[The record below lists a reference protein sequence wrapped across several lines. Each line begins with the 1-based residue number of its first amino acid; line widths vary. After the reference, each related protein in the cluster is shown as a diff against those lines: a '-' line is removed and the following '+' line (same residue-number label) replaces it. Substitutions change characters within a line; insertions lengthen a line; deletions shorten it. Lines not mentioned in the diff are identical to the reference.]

1 MTWFPDTSA
10 RHRALLACS
19 LAALALIAIGA
30 RADLARWVQD
40 VEGAGRLEAVFFRAV
55 SLPGGPALVRRP
67 PEETRAELSKLISAA
82 PSDAELLSL
91 RALEDEQQLDFA
103 AAEADWKQYAQSA
116 KDAAAGQLALAD
128 FYHRRLR
135 PQDEVAALAAAAQMP
150 SPDSERLVSASEQ
163 RSWRAFERIFAL
175 IDAQALSPGLAADS
189 YRKWMARYPA
199 ESSVAKR
206 FFRFLLDQ
214 KRFAD
219 AEQQIAVY
227 QKAFP
232 SDEVFPVSARA
243 SLAQAKGSTAEALA
257 LYDRSFQP
265 LWPPDLVNDYFTLL
279 GQTHNLRAFLDR
291 ARAAVAANPEDLN
304 SAARLFYYYQQQG
317 NLEAARRVL
326 VEFRLRKESR
336 QSAWKA
342 DELLTLARL
351 FEGVQD
357 SNEAIRHYCA
367 LYSLPGADAA
377 STEKALA
384 GIINIL
390 FTAPEQPLR
399 FGSGDLSLYR
409 DIATLDPYPGFLNG
423 ILSLLLNSAAP
434 AQQFAQEENNSIAY
448 FHRLRAAELLA
459 LFDSRYPN
467 SPQRPALHARRLEAH
482 ALYGDFDGV
491 IRGGREFLAS
501 FPNAPQRTQVAFL
514 MADAFAHKNQTDEE
528 FALYDSLLKEFAE
541 RAQGVPLGKS
551 ETATQPMPSR
561 ENGEGAEGE
570 EGTEQP
576 APAPAGGPRS
586 PEYARVLDRY
596 ISRLVARKEIPKALA
611 LYRQEI
617 DRNPNDPGLYER
629 LANFLEQNDL
639 RSDVEQLYRRAMQQF
654 PERSWHH
661 RLARWYLRR
670 QQAAAFEQLTREV
683 TQAFVGSELEDYFR
697 DVVGA
702 SGPQM
707 YLRLNL
713 FAHQRFPHNLT
724 FVRNLLNAYT
734 NKNTY
739 NRPAWLALLRQYWF
753 YDSNLRARFFAEL
766 SSTGQLQAE
775 LQALRPAAPASGSDP
790 WSGMAKIN
798 PAAAQFVGEAEAW
811 GSHYEAAAA
820 PLRALTAQYP
830 ADVELGRR
838 VASLHRSLAAFDSSN
853 TEAAVQIEEKLGAYQ
868 PRDRETLT
876 RIGETWADREKL
888 DRSRPYWNRIAELE
902 PGRADGYLESATV
915 FWDYYLFDDALR
927 LIHDGRRKLKQP
939 ALYAYEAGA
948 VYENKREYPRALE
961 EYVQGALVSDE
972 NSPAR
977 SRLMELARRPAHRAA
992 AEEATAKL
1000 VSANDASPAALSLR
1014 VAILETQDRRDELG
1028 TLLAAKV
1035 ESASSLDL
1043 LERID
1048 GIADRDGFPA
1058 VRVRALERR
1067 ITLLSDP
1074 VERMRLRL
1082 ALMRFHEGRGDLA
1095 SAQKVMESLYAEN
1108 STILGVVRTAA
1119 DFYWRNK
1126 MQPRAIEVLRRA
1138 AAASNPGLKKQ
1149 FTFEAARKATE
1160 FGDVTAARQL
1170 LAPLLKDEPFNAEYL
1185 AAMADTYA
1193 RAADDAGLRDF
1204 CLATIQSLRD
1214 APLAA
1219 DERYAR
1225 VAALRRGLISALTR
1239 LKDPAGAVDQYIE
1252 ILKRFPED
1260 AALADEAAHYA
1271 ERQGRKEQLLAYFT
1285 KAVADSP
1292 KDFRWPMVLAR
1303 LQTAFEDFPAAI
1315 EAYSKATQIRPDRM
1329 DLHTARAA
1337 LEERLM
1343 RFDQALVSYG
1353 KIYELAYHD
1362 SQWME
1367 KMAELHA
1374 RRGETDAAVESLRKA
1389 MIEGRPERPQ
1399 NFFAVARRLESWNL
1413 LPQAKQFAEK
1423 GMDLA
1428 GNDLFAESEYSSGGQ
1443 MYARVMT
1450 RLRAHE
1456 AAYTRLHTA
1465 WQAADVKGGGAE
1477 GGEESEP
1484 SQASQRAV
1492 SGYRSSLE
1500 ELGSTAGRYFTPE
1513 EKASF
1518 SAFLEK
1524 QRATATVDQLSQAL
1538 LPLTQHAGL
1547 GDLEV
1552 RWRLEVLLARP
1563 THPSNWSHLSRQ
1575 VELQKRRLK
1584 FNELGAQL
1592 QQYAAVVTRE
1602 QAPGILRQA
1611 AESYRSAGNTAAEL
1625 AVLTRIGLAD
1635 DLRPRYFQLLLA
1647 RDPQRLVQLA
1657 AHPQPSSA
1665 ADSATAF
1672 AIASG
1677 NFPLALQAVQAHGR
1691 ALPPVWARG
1700 YTALAGLYYASPDP
1714 LVNAAFL
1721 EALCNATIGERVGK
1735 PVDRT
1740 QQLAGDVWFYYGSRY
1755 GEYLGVTRQGAP
1767 EDYLPAA
1774 LEGAPARA
1782 SAYTDL
1788 ADYYRDSRDPA
1799 HALEEYEHALELAPD
1814 RGDLHDRVALLL
1826 WEQGKRDAA
1835 AERWKSA
1842 LATFIRAQNAGRI
1855 QESFWTD
1862 VSQTLNHIGRR
1873 KLLPQ
1878 MREPADRLLRDYVQR
1893 NGSYRVAP
1901 MLRAAFNASGDPAAG
1916 VAWILDLANAAQSP
1930 EGFLGEMVNAKW
1942 LPDAQRDLIYRRIL
1956 ELSEKSVADAHGAEV
1971 ANQKSLLRN
1980 WQIQYLSYLVRTRQ
1994 TERAQTLL
2002 DAIQPESQ
2010 TSRLIWPPEGQVGA
2024 EVYLPE
2030 PPDLAALAVR
2040 LAAQQNKLAELL
2052 ACYQSQPEKVP
2063 ALSSLRAAAAALR
2076 ADGDAA
2082 SARRV
2087 LEFLYT
2093 RELDQRN
2100 FDASNFLGLAEVR
2113 LESNDLPGA
2122 LALLRRMNLVS
2133 GQPFESLDAAAAL
2146 LEKTGHPTEAVEFR
2160 AARVQAVPWD
2170 LAARRALA
2178 ETQLNSAQEREA
2190 ASQSLAAVA
2199 RSRDADYDLR
2209 AAAASALGRA
2219 KVARP
2224 DLGSADL
2231 GFLVAGGTVA
2241 SIEQPFFQFARAE
2254 AAKTSKDP
2262 AVRVRLLSA
2271 AVAIQP
2277 DSDQA
2282 RVALF
2287 RAAADSRRWSL
2298 AVEALTPLL
2307 ESPNVYRG
2315 ENSGA
2320 EQGEGEE
2327 ESAAEPP
2334 AQAGFLGRITL
2345 QPADRALLARILA
2358 DAFQKLD
2365 RLAEAQTYF
2374 AAALEL
2380 EPAAEL
2386 RTQTRQRLAAVK
2398 AELARRA
2405 LDEKRRPR
2413 VSPNLEQQN
2422 LVRSRL
2428 LAKSAPAPGPP
2439 AAAKG
2444 GTPR

>member
-1 MTWFPDTSA
+1 MTWFPDIS
-10 RHRALLACS
+10 RRRALLACS
-19 LAALALIAIGA
+19 LSLLAFLAIGA

-55 SLPGGPALVRRP
+55 ALPGGPALVRRP
-67 PEETRAELSKLISAA
+67 PDETRAALSALLSAA
-82 PSDAELLSL
+82 PSDSELISL
-91 RALEDEQQLDFA
+91 RALEGEQQLDFT
-103 AAEADWKQYAQSA
+103 AAEADWKQYAQTA
-116 KDAAAGQLALAD
+116 KDPAAGQLALAD

-150 SPDSERLVSASEQ
+150 SPDSERLVAASEQ

-175 IDAQALSPGLAADS
+175 IDAQALPADLAADS
-189 YRKWMARYPA
+189 YRKWMARYPL
-199 ESSVAKR
+199 ESSVARR
-206 FFRFLLDQ
+206 FFRFLLEQ

-219 AEQQIAVY
+219 AEQQIAAY
-227 QKAFP
+227 QKTFP
-232 SDEVFPVSARA
+232 RDEVFPVSARA
-243 SLAQAKGSTAEALA
+243 SLAQAKGSTTEALA

-265 LWPPDLVNDYFTLL
+265 LWPPELVQDYFSLL

-336 QSAWKA
+336 NSAWKA

-357 SNEAIRHYCA
+357 SNEAIRHYYA

-390 FTAPEQPLR
+390 FSVPEQPLR

-423 ILSLLLNSAAP
+423 ILSLLLNSASP
-434 AQQFAQEENNSIAY
+434 NQQFAQEENNSIAY

-459 LFDSRYPN
+459 LFDSRYPS
-467 SPQRPALHARRLEAH
+467 SPQRAVLHARLLEAY
-482 ALYGDFDGV
+482 ALYGDFDSV

-514 MADAFAHKNQTDEE
+514 MADGFARKNQTGEE
-528 FALYDSLLKEFAE
+528 FALYDSLLKELAE
-541 RAQGVPLGKS
+541 RARGVPLGKS
-551 ETATQPMPSR
+551 ETAMQPMTSP
-561 ENGEGAEGE
+561 EGGPTPEGEGTA
-570 EGTEQP
+570 EQP
-576 APAPAGGPRS
+576 TAAAGGPRS

-670 QQAAAFEQLTREV
+670 KQTAAFEQLTREV
-683 TQAFVGSELEDYFR
+683 TQAFAGNELEDYFR
-697 DVVGA
+697 DVVGG

-724 FVRNLLNAYT
+724 FVRNLLNAYSST
-734 NKNTY
+734 HTY
-739 NRPAWLALLRQYWF
+739 NRPAWLALLRQYWM
-753 YDSNLRARFFAEL
+753 YDPDLRNQFFAEL
-766 SSTGQLQAE
+766 SRTGQLQTE
-775 LQALRPAAPASGSDP
+775 LQALRPASPASGSNP
-790 WSGMAKIN
+790 WSGLAKIN

-811 GSHYEAAAA
+811 GSQYEEAAA

-838 VASLHRSLAAFDSSN
+838 VASLHRSLAAFDPSN
-853 TEAAVQIEEKLGAYQ
+853 TEAAVQIEERLAAYQ
-868 PRDRETLT
+868 PRDHDTLT
-876 RIGETWADREKL
+876 RIGETWADREML
-888 DRSRPYWNRIAELE
+888 DRSRPYWNRIAEIE
-902 PGRADGYLESATV
+902 PGRADGYLEAATV

-927 LIHDGRRKLKQP
+927 LIHEGRRRLKQP

-948 VYENKREYPRALE
+948 VYENKREYSRALE

-972 NSPAR
+972 TSPAR
-977 SRLMELARRPAHRAA
+977 SRLMELARRPAQRAA
-992 AEEATAKL
+992 ADEATAKL
-1000 VSANDASPAALSLR
+1000 VSASDASPAALSLR
-1014 VAILETQDRRDELG
+1014 VAILETQSRRDELG
-1028 TLLAAKV
+1028 ALLAAKV
-1035 ESASSLDL
+1035 ESASSLEL

-1058 VRVRALERR
+1058 VRVRAFERR
-1067 ITLLSDP
+1067 ITMLSDP

-1108 STILGVVRTAA
+1108 STILGVVRATA

-1138 AAASNPGLKKQ
+1138 AAASNSGLKKQ
-1149 FTFEAARKATE
+1149 FTFEAARKSTE
-1160 FGDVTAARQL
+1160 SGDVVAARQL

-1193 RAADDAGLRDF
+1193 RASDDAGLRDF
-1204 CLATIQSLRD
+1204 YLATIQSLRD

-1219 DERYAR
+1219 EERYAR
-1225 VAALRRGLISALTR
+1225 VAALRRGLIPALTR

-1260 AALADEAAHYA
+1260 AALTEEAARYA

-1285 KAVADSP
+1285 KAVSDSP

-1303 LQTAFEDFPAAI
+1303 LQASFEDFPAAI

-1343 RFDQALVSYG
+1343 RFDQALTSYG

-1367 KMAELHA
+1367 KIAELHA
-1374 RRGETDAAVESLRKA
+1374 RRGETDAAVDSLRKA

-1399 NFFAVARRLESWNL
+1399 NFFAVAQRLESWNL
-1413 LPQAKQFAEK
+1413 LPQARQFAGK

-1428 GNDLFAESEYSSGGQ
+1428 GNDLFVEPEYSPGAQ
-1443 MYARVMT
+1443 TYARVMA
-1450 RLRAHE
+1450 RLREHE
-1456 AAYTRLHTA
+1456 AAYARLRSA
-1465 WQAADVKGGGAE
+1465 WQAAAAKGGDADEGAE
-1477 GGEESEP
+1477 EGSEP
-1484 SQASQRAV
+1484 SQASQRV
-1492 SGYRSSLE
+1492 LSGYRGALE

-1513 EKASF
+1513 EKAPF

-1524 QRATATVDQLSQAL
+1524 QRATASVDEVSQAL
-1538 LPLTQHAGL
+1538 LPLTQHAGFT
-1547 GDLEV
+1547 DLEV
-1552 RWRLEVLLARP
+1552 RWRLEVMLARP
-1563 THPSNWSHLSRQ
+1563 THSSNYSHMARLAD
-1575 VELQKRRLK
+1575 LQNRRLK
-1584 FNELGAQL
+1584 FNELGGQL
-1592 QQYAAVVTRE
+1592 QQYAAVVPNE
-1602 QAPGILRQA
+1602 QKSGILRQA
-1611 AESYRSAGNTAAEL
+1611 AESYRSAGNAVAEL
-1625 AVLTRIGLAD
+1625 AILSRIGLAG
-1635 DLRPRYFQLLLA
+1635 DLQARYFQLLLA
-1647 RDPQRLVQLA
+1647 RDPQRLVQIA
-1657 AHPQPSSA
+1657 ANPQPNLEA
-1665 ADSATAF
+1665 TANNATAF

-1677 NFPLALQAVQAHGR
+1677 NYALALQAVQARGR
-1691 ALPPVWARG
+1691 ALPPVWTRG
-1700 YTALAGLYYASPDP
+1700 YTALTGFYYANPDP
-1714 LVNAAFL
+1714 LVNTAFL
-1721 EALCNATIGERVGK
+1721 EALGNATIGERLGK

-1755 GEYLGVTRQGAP
+1755 GEYLGVTHQGAP

-1774 LEGAPARA
+1774 LEGAPART

-1788 ADYYRDSRDPA
+1788 ADYYRDAHDSA
-1799 HALEEYEHALELAPD
+1799 HALEEYEHALELAAD

-1826 WEQGKRDAA
+1826 WDQGKHDAA

-1842 LATFIRAQNAGRI
+1842 LETFIRAQNAGRI
-1855 QESFWTD
+1855 PESFWTD
-1862 VSQTLNHIGRR
+1862 VSQTLTHIGRR

-1878 MREPADRLLRDYVQR
+1878 MRQPADRLLRDYVQR
-1893 NGSYRVAP
+1893 NGSYNVTP
-1901 MLRAAFNASGDPAAG
+1901 LLRAAFSATGDPAAG
-1916 VAWILDLANAAQSP
+1916 VAWIIDLANAAQSP

-1942 LPDAQRDLIYRRIL
+1942 LPDAQRDLVYRRIL
-1956 ELSEKSVADAHGAEV
+1956 ELSEKRVADAHGAEV
-1971 ANQKSLLRN
+1971 ANQKSLLRS
-1980 WQIQYLSYLVRTRQ
+1980 WQIQYLSYLVNTRQ
-1994 TERAQTLL
+1994 TERAQAVLT
-2002 DAIQPESQ
+2002 AIPQESP
-2010 TSRLIWPPEGQVGA
+2010 TTESPDTEAEGRPTPQA
-2024 EVYLPE
+2024 
-2030 PPDLAALAVR
+2030 PDLATLEIR
-2040 LAAQQNKLAELL
+2040 LAAQQNKLGELL
-2052 ACYQSQPEKVP
+2052 DRFTRQPELAPGV
-2063 ALSSLRAAAAALR
+2063 SSLRAAATALR
-2076 ADGDAA
+2076 TDGDAA

-2093 RELDQRN
+2093 RELDQPN
-2100 FDASNFLGLAEVR
+2100 LDAANFLGLAEVR
-2113 LESNDLPGA
+2113 LESGDVPAA
-2122 LALLRRMNLVS
+2122 LVLLRRMNLVS
-2133 GQPFESLDAAAAL
+2133 GQPFENLDAAAGL
-2146 LEKTGHPTEAVEFR
+2146 LEKTGHPTEAVEFCT
-2160 AARVQAVPWD
+2160 ARVLAVPWD
-2170 LAARRALA
+2170 FAARRALA
-2178 ETQLNSAQEREA
+2178 EAQMNSAQNRDA
-2190 ASQSLAAVA
+2190 ASQALAAVA
-2199 RSRDADYDLR
+2199 RSRDAAYDVR
-2209 AAAASALGRA
+2209 VTAASALGRA
-2219 KVARP
+2219 KAAIA
-2224 DLGSADL
+2224 DLGSTDL
-2231 GFLVAGGTVA
+2231 GFLSAGGAGA
-2241 SIEQPFFQFARAE
+2241 SIGRPFFHYSRVE
-2254 AAKTSKDP
+2254 AASASKDP

-2271 AVAIQP
+2271 AIAIQP
-2277 DSDQA
+2277 ESDSA
-2282 RVALF
+2282 RLALF
-2287 RAAADSRRWSL
+2287 RAAAESRRWSL
-2298 AVEALTPLL
+2298 AVGALAPLL
-2307 ESPNVYRG
+2307 EPSNAYRG
-2315 ENSGA
+2315 EESEA

-2327 ESAAEPP
+2327 ESAEPQAP
-2334 AQAGFLGRITL
+2334 AGFLGRITL
-2345 QPADRALLARILA
+2345 EPAERALLARTLA
-2358 DAFQKLD
+2358 DAMQKLD
-2365 RLAEAQTYF
+2365 RFPEAQTYF
-2374 AAALEL
+2374 TTALDL
-2380 EPAAEL
+2380 ETVPAA
-2386 RTQTRQRLAAVK
+2386 RTQIRQRLAAVK
-2398 AELARRA
+2398 TELARRTR
-2405 LDEKRRPR
+2405 DEKRRPH

-2422 LVRSRL
+2422 LVRPRL
-2428 LAKSAPAPGPP
+2428 LARSAPAPPP
-2439 AAAKG
+2439 AAPRG

>member
-1 MTWFPDTSA
+1 LTSFPDVS
-10 RHRALLACS
+10 RRRVLLACS
-19 LAALALIAIGA
+19 WGALALLTIGA

-40 VEGAGRLEAVFFRAV
+40 VEGTGRLEAVFFRAV

-67 PEETRAELSKLISAA
+67 PEETRAALGQLLSAA
-82 PSDAELLSL
+82 PSDSELLSL
-91 RALEDEQQLDFA
+91 RALEDEQQLDFT
-103 AAEADWKQYAQSA
+103 AAEADWKQSAQSA
-116 KDAAAGQLALAD
+116 KDPAAGQLALAD

-135 PQDEVAALAAAAQMP
+135 PKDEVAALVAAAQMP
-150 SPDSERLVSASEQ
+150 SPGSERLVAASEQ
-163 RSWRAFERIFAL
+163 RSWRAFDRIFAL
-175 IDAQALSPGLAADS
+175 IDAQALSPDLSADS

-199 ESSVAKR
+199 ESSVARR
-206 FFRFLLDQ
+206 FFHFLLEQ

-219 AEQQIAVY
+219 AEQQIATY
-227 QKAFP
+227 QQTFP
-232 SDEVFPVSARA
+232 GDEIFPVSARA
-243 SLAQAKGSTAEALA
+243 SLAQAKGSTAEAQA

-265 LWPPDLVNDYFTLL
+265 LWPPELVQDYFSLL

-317 NLEAARRVL
+317 NMEAARRVL

-336 QSAWKA
+336 DSAWKA

-357 SNEAIRHYCA
+357 SNEAIRQCYA

-390 FTAPEQPLR
+390 FNSPEQPLR

-423 ILSLLLNSAAP
+423 ILSLLLNSASP
-434 AQQFAQEENNSIAY
+434 NQQFAQEENNSIAY
-448 FHRLRAAELLA
+448 FHRSRAAELLA

-467 SPQRPALHARRLEAH
+467 SPQRSALHARLLEAY
-482 ALYGDFDGV
+482 ALYGDFDSV

-501 FPNAPQRTQVAFL
+501 FPTAPQRTQVAFL
-514 MADAFAHKNQTDEE
+514 MADAYARKDQTNEE
-528 FALYDSLLKEFAE
+528 FALYDSLLKELAE

-551 ETATQPMPSR
+551 EAAAPPMSSQ
-561 ENGEGAEGE
+561 ENAEPAVRQVSGD
-570 EGTEQP
+570 QP
-576 APAPAGGPRS
+576 APPAAAGPRS

-596 ISRLVARKEIPKALA
+596 ISRLVARKEVPKALA
-611 LYRQEI
+611 LYRREI

-670 QQAAAFEQLTREV
+670 KQTAAFEQLTREV
-683 TQAFVGSELEDYFR
+683 TQAFAGSELEDYFR
-697 DVVGA
+697 DVVGG

-724 FVRNLLNAYT
+724 FVRNLLSAYT
-734 NKNTY
+734 NTHTY

-753 YDSNLRARFFAEL
+753 YDADQRNQFFAEL
-766 SSTGQLQAE
+766 SRTGQLQTE
-775 LQALRPAAPASGSDP
+775 LQALRPAQADADS
-790 WSGMAKIN
+790 WSSAAKMN
-798 PAAAQFVGEAEAW
+798 PAAARFVGEAEAW
-811 GSHYEAAAA
+811 GSRYEAAAA
-820 PLRALTAQYP
+820 PLRALIAQYP
-830 ADVELGRR
+830 ADVELGQR
-838 VASLHRSLAAFDSSN
+838 VASLHRSLAAFDPGN
-853 TEAAVQIEEKLGAYQ
+853 TEAAVQIEGKLAAYQ
-868 PRDRETLT
+868 PRDHDTLT
-876 RIGETWADREKL
+876 RIGETYADRDLL
-888 DRSRPYWNRIAELE
+888 DRSRPYWNRIAEVE
-902 PGRADGYLESATV
+902 PGRADGYLEAATV
-915 FWDYYLFDDALR
+915 FWDYYRFDDALR
-927 LIHDGRRKLKQP
+927 LIHDGRRKLNQP

-948 VYENKREYPRALE
+948 VYENKREYSRALE
-961 EYVQGALVSDE
+961 EYVQGSLVSE
-972 NSPAR
+972 ESSPAR
-977 SRLMELARRPAHRAA
+977 SRLMELARRPAQRAA

-1000 VSANDASPAALSLR
+1000 VSSNDAGPAALSLR
-1014 VAILETQDRRDELG
+1014 VAILETQNRRDELG
-1028 TLLAAKV
+1028 ALLATKV
-1035 ESASSLDL
+1035 ESASSLEL

-1058 VRVRALERR
+1058 VRVRAFERR

-1108 STILGVVRTAA
+1108 STILGVVRAAA

-1138 AAASNPGLKKQ
+1138 ATASNPGLRKQ
-1149 FTFEAARKATE
+1149 FTFEAARKSTE
-1160 FGDVTAARQL
+1160 SGDVAGARQL
-1170 LAPLLKDEPFNAEYL
+1170 LQPLLRDDPFNAEYL

-1193 RAADDAGLRDF
+1193 RASDDAGLRDF
-1204 CLATIQSLRD
+1204 YLAAIQSMKD
-1214 APLAA
+1214 APLGF
-1219 DERYAR
+1219 DERNAR
-1225 VAALRRGLISALTR
+1225 VAALRRGLIPALTR

-1252 ILKRFPED
+1252 ILKRYPED
-1260 AALADEAAHYA
+1260 ASLTEEAARYA
-1271 ERQGRKEQLLAYFT
+1271 ERQGRKDQLLAYFT
-1285 KAVADSP
+1285 KAVSDSP

-1303 LQTAFEDFPAAI
+1303 LETAFEDFPAAI

-1329 DLHTARAA
+1329 DLHTARAT

-1343 RFDQALVSYG
+1343 RFDQALSSYG

-1362 SQWME
+1362 PQWME
-1367 KMAELHA
+1367 KIAELHA
-1374 RRGETDAAVESLRKA
+1374 RRGEADAAVDALRKA

-1428 GNDLFAESEYSSGGQ
+1428 GNDLFAEPGYSDGGRI
-1443 MYARVMT
+1443 YARVLVRLREHEPAYA
-1450 RLRAHE
+1450 RLRA
-1456 AAYTRLHTA
+1456 A
-1465 WQAADVKGGGAE
+1465 WQTAAAKSGQAE
-1477 GGEESEP
+1477 AGGEESEP
-1484 SQASQRAV
+1484 DQAAQRV
-1492 SGYRSSLE
+1492 LSGYRGSLE
-1500 ELGSTAGRYFTPE
+1500 ELGDTVGRYFTPE

-1518 SAFLEK
+1518 SASLEK
-1524 QRATATVDQLSQAL
+1524 QRATATLDELSQAL

-1547 GDLEV
+1547 TDLEV
-1552 RWRLEVLLARP
+1552 RWCLEVMLARP
-1563 THPSNWSHLSRQ
+1563 THSSNYSHMSRL
-1575 VELQKRRLK
+1575 VDLQKHRLK

-1592 QQYAAVVTRE
+1592 QQYAAVVPNE
-1602 QAPGILRQA
+1602 QKGGILLQA
-1611 AESYRSAGNTAAEL
+1611 AQQYRAAGNTAAEL
-1625 AVLTRIGLAD
+1625 AVLTRLGGSGD
-1635 DLRPRYFQLLLA
+1635 MPRYLQLLLA
-1647 RDPQRLVQLA
+1647 RDPQRLVQMA
-1657 AHPQPSSA
+1657 ALPQPNATTDA
-1665 ADSATAF
+1665 ATNL

-1691 ALPPVWARG
+1691 ALPPVWTRG
-1700 YTALAGLYYASPDP
+1700 YTGLTGLYYSNPDP
-1714 LVNAAFL
+1714 LVNTAFL
-1721 EALCNATIGERVGK
+1721 EALGNATIGERLGK

-1755 GEYLGVTRQGAP
+1755 GEYLGVTHQGAP

-1788 ADYYRDSRDPA
+1788 ADYYREARDPV

-1826 WEQGKRDAA
+1826 WDQGKHDAA

-1842 LATFIRAQNAGRI
+1842 LATFIRAQNAGRV
-1855 QESFWTD
+1855 QESFWSD
-1862 VSQTLNHIGRR
+1862 VPQTLNHIGRR

-1893 NGSYRVAP
+1893 NGSYRVLP
-1901 MLRAAFNASGDPAAG
+1901 MLRAAFSATGDPASG
-1916 VAWILDLANAAQSP
+1916 VPWIIDLANAAQSP
-1930 EGFLGEMVNAKW
+1930 EGFLGEAVNAKW

-1956 ELSEKSVADAHGAEV
+1956 ELSEKHVADAHGAEL

-1980 WQIQYLSYLVRTRQ
+1980 WQIQYLSYLVNTRQ
-1994 TERAQTLL
+1994 TERAQAVLATIPQEPPTTESP
-2002 DAIQPESQ
+2002 DAE
-2010 TSRLIWPPEGQVGA
+2010 PEGRSSSQA
-2024 EVYLPE
+2024 PN
-2030 PPDLAALAVR
+2030 LATLTIR
-2040 LAAQQNKLAELL
+2040 LAAQQNKLGELL
-2052 ACYQSQPEKVP
+2052 DRYTRQPESAPGVN
-2063 ALSSLRAAAAALR
+2063 SLRSAAAALR
-2076 ADGDAA
+2076 TDGDAA

-2100 FDASNFLGLAEVR
+2100 LDAANFLGLAEVR
-2113 LESNDLPGA
+2113 IEGGDLPAA

-2133 GQPFESLDAAAAL
+2133 GQPFENLDAAAAL
-2146 LEKTGHPTEAVEFR
+2146 LEKTGHPAEAVEFR
-2160 AARVQAVPWD
+2160 SARVQAVPWD
-2170 LAARRALA
+2170 FGARRALA
-2178 ETQLNSAQEREA
+2178 EAQLASQQTHDA
-2190 ASQSLAAVA
+2190 AAQSLATVA
-2199 RSRDADYDLR
+2199 RSREAAYDVR

-2219 KVARP
+2219 KLALA

-2231 GFLVAGGTVA
+2231 GFLSAGGA
-2241 SIEQPFFQFARAE
+2241 LAAIERPFFHYSRVE
-2254 AAKTSKDP
+2254 AAKAAKDP
-2262 AVRVRLLSA
+2262 AVRMRLLSA
-2271 AVAIQP
+2271 AIAIQP
-2277 DSDQA
+2277 DSNPA
-2282 RVALF
+2282 RLALF

-2298 AVEALTPLL
+2298 AVAALTPLL
-2307 ESPNVYRG
+2307 ESSNSYRG
-2315 ENSGA
+2315 EGADA
-2320 EQGEGEE
+2320 EQGEGED
-2327 ESAAEPP
+2327 ESAEEPP
-2334 AQAGFLGRITL
+2334 APAGFLGRINL
-2345 QPADRALLARILA
+2345 DPAARALLACTLA
-2358 DAFQKLD
+2358 DAMQKLD
-2365 RLAEAQTYF
+2365 RLPEAQTYF
-2374 AAALEL
+2374 GVALEL
-2380 EPAAEL
+2380 EPAAEA
-2386 RTQTRQRLAAVK
+2386 RTQLRQRLAAVRS
-2398 AELARRA
+2398 ELARRTR
-2405 LDEKRRPR
+2405 DEQRRPR
-2413 VSPNLEQQN
+2413 VSPNLEQQS
-2422 LVRSRL
+2422 LVRPRL
-2428 LAKSAPAPGPP
+2428 LAKSTPASAPPP
-2439 AAAKG
+2439 AAPKG